1 MLPST
6 TNSRGGGNRSRGR
19 GGARPNKRR
28 NENSKKLQSS
38 PGKAEKL
45 SKGPVDQKHRSWTVD
60 EEDPTLILP
69 QPAFS
74 DDDDEDRYRDM
85 KYKKRLKDFIADQEE
100 KKKAALAPDAQAKD
114 ELEFDDRVGL
124 EGQDKVEEPEEKPV
138 IERDFSKDAIIF
150 NYETGKL
157 EMRHPIKPRWF
168 VDYNL
173 FRPDDT
179 VVLNGKRRTGKSF
192 MMRKILYEM
201 RHCFWGGL
209 VFSAT
214 KHNGNTA

>member
-1 MLPST
+1 MRRSKASKRYDSSSDSEQEDARPST
-6 TNSRGGGNRSRGR
+6 SRSDNKKRPPSSRGR
-19 GGARPNKRR
+19 AG
-28 NENSKKLQSS
+28 ESSK
-38 PGKAEKL
+38 A
-45 SKGPVDQKHRSWTVD
+45 RSWTVD

-100 KKKAALAPDAQAKD
+100 KKKAALAPDAEEKD
-114 ELEFDDRVGL
+114 EREFDDKVGL
-124 EGQDKVEEPEEKPV
+124 EGEEKKEEPEEQPV
-138 IERDFSKDAIIF
+138 IERDFSKDAITF

-214 KHNGNTA
+214 KHNGDFR